1 MHGNFFISRAATQ
14 KAPDREMRVI
24 KWCEPRLGFLTPPAW
39 RRRRRKRRR
48 RDSVHLSRRRSY
60 ALYSVCQYT
69 ASTEEEE
76 EEAATRAT
84 H

>member
-1 MHGNFFISRAATQ
+1 MHGKKCISRAATQ
-14 KAPDREMRVI
+14 KAPDGEMRVI

-39 RRRRRKRRR
+39 RRRRKRRR

-76 EEAATRAT
+76 EEEATRAT